1 MGDKDQ
7 MRRALA
13 AQRSA
18 HHKAHGEAEAQALA
32 EFVSSNANKQ
42 LGAISDKIIAAYLP
56 MGGELDPR
64 PLMQALRKNGNS
76 ICLPVCI
83 NEDAP
88 LVFRRYR
95 QNDALLPDD
104 MGIAAPRATAQQV
117 TPDIVLLP
125 LLAFDGQGHRLGRG
139 GGFYDRTLAELK
151 KRSDCRFIGLAF
163 DMQMVDKCSIAP
175 HDEALHAVL
184 TPSKRHDF
192 NRD

>member
-1 MGDKDQ
+1 MDDKDQ

-32 EFVSSNANKQ
+32 EFVSSNADKQ

-64 PLMQALRKNGNS
+64 PLMQALRKNGNI

-95 QNDALLPDD
+95 HNDALLPDD

-163 DMQMVDKCSIAP
+163 DMQMVDKCPIAP

>member
-1 MGDKDQ
+1 MDDKDQ

-32 EFVSSNANKQ
+32 EFVLSNAEKQ

-95 QNDALLPDD
+95 HNDALLPDD

-125 LLAFDGQGHRLGRG
+125 LLTFDGQGHRLGRG

-163 DMQMVDKCSIAP
+163 DMQMVDKCPIAP

>member
-1 MGDKDQ
+1 MDDKDQ

-32 EFVSSNANKQ
+32 EFVLSNAEKQ

-95 QNDALLPDD
+95 HNDALLPDD

-163 DMQMVDKCSIAP
+163 DMQMVDKCPIAP

>member
-1 MGDKDQ
+1 MDDKDQ

-18 HHKAHGEAEAQALA
+18 HHKAHGEAEAQASA
-32 EFVSSNANKQ
+32 EFVSSNADKQ

-163 DMQMVDKCSIAP
+163 DMQMVDKCPIAP

>member
-1 MGDKDQ
+1 MDDKDQ

-32 EFVSSNANKQ
+32 EFMSSNADKQ

-95 QNDALLPDD
+95 HNDALLPDD

-151 KRSDCRFIGLAF
+151 KRGDCRFIGLAF
-163 DMQMVDKCSIAP
+163 DMQMVDKCPIAP

-184 TPSKRHDF
+184 MPTKRLDF
-192 NRD
+192 DRD

>member
-1 MGDKDQ
+1 MDDKDQ

-32 EFVSSNANKQ
+32 EFVSPNADKQ
-42 LGAISDKIIAAYLP
+42 LGAISDNIIAAYLP

-151 KRSDCRFIGLAF
+151 KRGDCRFVGLAF
-163 DMQMVDKCSIAP
+163 DMQMVDKCPIAP